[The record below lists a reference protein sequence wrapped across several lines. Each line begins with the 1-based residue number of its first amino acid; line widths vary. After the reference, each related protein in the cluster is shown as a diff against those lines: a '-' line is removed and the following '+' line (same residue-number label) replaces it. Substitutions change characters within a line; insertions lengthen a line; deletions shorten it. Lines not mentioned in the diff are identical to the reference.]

1 MKHKITASV
10 FSVSGIQYFHGIT
23 KNIFNSS
30 NSSPLY
36 QNQLRCDVYKKLP
49 KFERHERQIANISII
64 TKIASMAGGARWTL
78 LGPWGVVLSEIL
90 KIADQLRTMGA
101 VITPCKACVIQFA
114 IYEYIRLCLFSK
126 LSHSWQ
132 CHPEPTWRCF

>member
-1 MKHKITASV
+1 MK
-10 FSVSGIQYFHGIT
+10 
-23 KNIFNSS
+23 
-30 NSSPLY
+30 
-36 QNQLRCDVYKKLP
+36 D
-49 KFERHERQIANISII
+49 ISII
-64 TKIASMAGGARWTL
+64 AKIAHASMDGGARWTL

-126 LSHSWQ
+126 Q
-132 CHPEPTWRCF
+132 IQNPPWRCFWDLNDQL